1 MAMKQRTLTR
11 KTLIREYDFNKVK
24 AQAFAPLS
32 TMGIIE
38 TLYDR
43 ATFMPLDQ
51 VALEKIKML
60 DILKG
65 KKSTPLIEA
74 EWNLKMPAVLV
85 FHLRDYLYNEKY
97 WQWKVSIDEEGFLC
111 VQARRNTPKSRL
123 GWGVFEKDL
132 TSRL

>member
-1 MAMKQRTLTR
+1 MKRTLTR

-43 ATFMPLDQ
+43 ASFMPLNQ
-51 VALEKIKML
+51 AALEKIKMM
-60 DILKG
+60 DILRG
-65 KKSTPLIEA
+65 KNNTPIMEA
-74 EWNLKMPAVLV
+74 EWNLKMPALLV
-85 FHLRDYLYNEKY
+85 YHLRDYLYNEKY
-97 WQWKVSIDEEGFLC
+97 YNWKVSVDDEGFLC
-111 VQARRNTPKSRL
+111 VQARKNTPKSRL
-123 GWGVFEKDL
+123 GWGIFEKDL